1 MFSSLE
7 KGVRFVS
14 VEQWILVMDLNNE
27 PSGVELTNASLLNS
41 SLIVQVAYPSQE
53 LSLENNHPTD
63 VRNFACGHTVSLI
76 KDL

>member
-14 VEQWILVMDLNNE
+14 VQQWILVMDLNSE
-27 PSGVELTNASLLNS
+27 PSGVELTNTSLLNS

-53 LSLENNHPTD
+53 LILGEQPPHGCQELC
-63 VRNFACGHTVSLI
+63 VRAHCFSN
-76 KDL
+76 

>member
-7 KGVRFVS
+7 KGVLFVS
-14 VEQWILVMDLNNE
+14 VEQWILVMDFNNE
-27 PSGVELTNASLLNS
+27 PSGVKLTNTSLLNS
-41 SLIVQVAYPSQE
+41 SLIVQVTYPSQE
-53 LSLENNHPTD
+53 LSLENNHPMD